1 MENLFSYGTLQ
12 DESVQLSTFGRKL
25 EGFPD
30 QLTGYKL
37 SSIKIEDPAVV
48 ASSGLTEHPVIRQTN
63 NSDDTISGTVFTI
76 TATELQQA
84 DEYEAEEYQRVRVEL
99 KSGTKAWVYIS
110 S

>member
-30 QLTGYKL
+30 QLNGFEL
-37 SSIKIEDPAVV
+37 SSIRIEDPAVV
-48 ASSGLTEHPVIRQTN
+48 ASSGLTEHPIIRQTN
-63 NSDDTISGTVFTI
+63 NSNDTISGTVFTV

-84 DEYEAEEYQRVRVEL
+84 DVYEAEEYQRIRVEL
-99 KSGTKAWVYIS
+99 KSGTTAWVYIS
-110 S
+110 R